1 MKERRGGFENTSESV
16 NEGNMDKIGKNIS
29 ENEARVRKDKCSL
42 FFNLAS
48 RWAQTTNHPHN
59 PV

>member
-42 FFNLAS
+42 FFNLAF
-48 RWAQTTNHPHN
+48 R
-59 PV
+59 